1 MDKRPTILEAEWM
14 EKEIPRIKEELSALK
29 ALEQELLTTPLETVR
44 SAYEDSYRNAQKT
57 AYAYYR
63 RRRRVVPTRYGLRE
77 RMVEEGWLSIGFR
90 VLMALLAVLAIY
102 VAYDNHQADHT
113 QRGIVWA
120 SVLLIVGLV
129 LSFVPMLG
137 AFIWERQ
144 AKKNAKKAAALARQ
158 SDAFLEEKHE
168 RQLKLTQCQERM
180 TELEE
185 RLNMARLRY
194 DYLRQVLTSGDLV

>member
-1 MDKRPTILEAEWM
+1 MDKRATILEAEWM
-14 EKEIPRIKEELSALK
+14 EKEIPRIKEELNALK
-29 ALEQELLTTPLETVR
+29 ALEQELLTTPLETVS
-44 SAYEDSYRNAQKT
+44 SAYENTYRDAQKT

-77 RMVEEGWLSIGFR
+77 RMVEEGWLAIGFR
-90 VLMALLAVLAIY
+90 ILMILLAVLAVY
-102 VAYDNHQADHT
+102 VAYHNHQQEQT

-120 SVLLIVGLV
+120 SILLILGIV
-129 LSFVPMLG
+129 LSFAPMVG
-137 AFIWERQ
+137 AYFWQRQ
-144 AKKNAKKAAALARQ
+144 AKQNAKKAADLARQ

-168 RQLKLTQCQERM
+168 RQLKLAQCQERM

-185 RLNMARLRY
+185 RLNLARLRY